1 MQPIGKCSGFPAG
14 DLYRETNTNTTFPYT
29 NHTGGSGV
37 DVNGD
42 GQTIVGATAGAQGS
56 SGTINSAGFIT
67 TIPVLSSIML
77 GAIATLSIV
86 L

>member
-1 MQPIGKCSGFPAG
+1 M
-14 DLYRETNTNTTFPYT
+14 
-29 NHTGGSGV
+29 